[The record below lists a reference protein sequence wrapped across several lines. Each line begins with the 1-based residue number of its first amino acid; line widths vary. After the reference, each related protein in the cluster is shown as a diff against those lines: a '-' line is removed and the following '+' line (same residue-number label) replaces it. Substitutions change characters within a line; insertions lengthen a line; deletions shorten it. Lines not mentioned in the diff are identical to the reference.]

1 MIQVGKY
8 KKFQELISSL
18 IKYPTPTELIYKY
31 DFTHDDLKDIYTHKL
46 KDDKFIQLALKSETN
61 EPLIFLDSNYL
72 SNKLDDAEN
81 LLNGLNSSNL
91 WDIKN
96 EDLVNGFIFSEIESS
111 LAIEGVRSTRS
122 KIEEINK
129 MPYQELNDD
138 NERIVKNMIEA
149 YYYVQ
154 NKDITVNNI
163 NTLYTILAKDS
174 LKDDEKL
181 LPNHYYRHDVV
192 NIIGHNERI
201 VDTGVHYTY
210 LEKGMNDLIQYIQ
223 TPKTKKEHIFAPHVI
238 HYYMIYLH
246 PYFDFNGRMARVLS
260 HWYSVRYAPSL
271 SLLFIS
277 EAINYKHNKQRYYN
291 AITYSRQTNNDI
303 TFFIE
308 YIADII
314 LEYSIIYTNY
324 YLIYD
329 QLEGVGHSLPR
340 SLQVTLKNVLAMPAV
355 GDGFFTWKK
364 YADFTYDDY
373 SKVLY
378 LKHLNQLVDLNVL
391 KVKKQKNSNLYVLNK
406 QKWNLY

>member
-1 MIQVGKY
+1 MINY
-8 KKFQELISSL
+8 KKFQDLISTL
-18 IKYPTPTELIYKY
+18 IKYPNPTELIYKHG
-31 DFTHDDLKDIYTHKL
+31 FSHDDLKNIYTNKIN
-46 KDDKFIQLALKSETN
+46 DERFIQLSLKSELN
-61 EPLIFLDSNYL
+61 DPLIFLDNDYL
-72 SNKLDDAEN
+72 INKLEDSEN

-96 EDLVNGFIFSEIESS
+96 EDLVSGFVFSEIESS

-122 KIEEINK
+122 KIEEISK
-129 MPYQELNDD
+129 LPYQELKND
-138 NERIVKNMIEA
+138 NERGVKNMIEA

-154 NKDITVNNI
+154 DKDITINNI
-163 NTLYTILAKDS
+163 FTLYNILSKDCLS
-174 LKDDEKL
+174 DDEKL
-181 LPNHYYRHDVV
+181 RANEYYRHDAV
-192 NIIGHNERI
+192 NIIGDNERI
-201 VDTGVHYTY
+201 VDTGVNYKY
-210 LEKGMNDLIQYIQ
+210 IEKGMNDLIEYIN
-223 TPKTKKEHIFAPHVI
+223 TPKTKKEQVFAPHII

-260 HWYSVRYAPSL
+260 HWYSIRYTPYL

-277 EAINYKHNKQRYYN
+277 EAINNKNNKHRYYN
-291 AITYSRQTNNDI
+291 AITYSRQSNNDI

-329 QLEGVGHSLPR
+329 QLEGMGHSLPR
-340 SLQVTLKNVLAMPAV
+340 SLQVTLKNVLAMPV
-355 GDGFFTWKK
+355 LGDGFFNWKK
-364 YADFTYDDY
+364 YADFADDDY

-391 KVKKQKNSNLYVLNK
+391 KVKKQRNTNLYVLNK
-406 QKWNLY
+406 KKWNLY